1 MIEDEFD
8 CVVEDGSGED
18 VASDIVK
25 MLAESHM
32 ADGKRDTIVKFE
44 ELAEKLKGK
53 KVSAQITSEENDV
66 DGEGD
71 DNDDSENE
79 VDEGGMEAEEVL
91 DRGHKNEPEVDEDG
105 FTLVKGKRSVRR

>member
-25 MLAESHM
+25 MWAESHM

-44 ELAEKLKGK
+44 ELAEKLKEGL
-53 KVSAQITSEENDV
+53 SANNFRRERRRW
-66 DGEGD
+66 G
-71 DNDDSENE
+71 
-79 VDEGGMEAEEVL
+79 
-91 DRGHKNEPEVDEDG
+91 RG
-105 FTLVKGKRSVRR
+105 